1 MASGHRRGS
10 SSAGMGAVYVA
21 RPRSCAGARPAQHPL
36 AESDRPFPR
45 PSPGC
50 PWVCALIPRPVQS
63 RLHPRQPREGTGGV
77 CECDGGMGGFKPPE
91 NPHRHPQRRPQT
103 CAPRLLLPMPPPPPR
118 GACPPPPP
126 PPPFSKWR
134 GPLPGGGGGGGG
146 GPAPPPPPRRA
157 PPPPPP
163 PPYSTGGGALPRGG
177 GGGSAVVRPPSTHS
191 MHFAI
196 GAAPAVGRGPRIVPR
211 VAVCSER
218 LLAAAGAPSPLPYAL
233 AGSVFTG
240 LLIEDASPSAA
251 ASGAALAISASPS
264 PPAAA
269 SASGV
274 LQHGQQPQQPTG
286 GSTRVRGRCARW

>member
-118 GACPPPPP
+118 GACPPPPY
-126 PPPFSKWR
+126 PPPFQMGGAPSA
-134 GPLPGGGGGGGG
+134 GGGGGGGVV
-146 GPAPPPPPRRA
+146 A

-163 PPYSTGGGALPRGG
+163 PTGGPPPPPLPPAIPKGGGSLRGG
-177 GGGSAVVRPPSTHS
+177 GGGVCGCPPPLHPLDA
-191 MHFAI
+191 FCYRCRA
-196 GAAPAVGRGPRIVPR
+196 GRGPRAPNR
-211 VAVCSER
+211 APSRR
-218 LLAAAGAPSPLPYAL
+218 LLRTSPGGGGRAVAAPLCVGRL
-233 AGSVFTG
+233 
-240 LLIEDASPSAA
+240 
-251 ASGAALAISASPS
+251 
-264 PPAAA
+264 
-269 SASGV
+269 GV
-274 LQHGQQPQQPTG
+274 HG
-286 GSTRVRGRCARW
+286 VVD